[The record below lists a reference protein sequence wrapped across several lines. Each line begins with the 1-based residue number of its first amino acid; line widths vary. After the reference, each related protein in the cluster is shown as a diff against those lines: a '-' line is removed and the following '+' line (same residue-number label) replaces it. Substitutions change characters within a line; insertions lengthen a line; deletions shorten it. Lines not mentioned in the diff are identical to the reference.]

1 MHKTRLAQNNKAKHT
16 SNAKQ
21 KHEGERERERKSD
34 KITLSP
40 FPSTPYK
47 NLFVQRTL
55 DPTMKGKS

>member
-1 MHKTRLAQNNKAKHT
+1 MQKTRPTQNKKENHT

-47 NLFVQRTL
+47 NLFV
-55 DPTMKGKS
+55 

>member
-1 MHKTRLAQNNKAKHT
+1 MHKTRLTQNNKATHR

-34 KITLSP
+34 RITLSP

-47 NLFVQRTL
+47 NLFV
-55 DPTMKGKS
+55 